1 MNKEILVEGL
11 TKTYNVTTNIQT
23 VLDNVDLCIYKG
35 ELVALMGASGCGK
48 TTLLKILSGMS
59 EPTKGD
65 VYLRGERVDY
75 SSKKKRLSIRR
86 EIVSYI
92 PQTYSLIDEKTIFE
106 NTIISV
112 RKKEYKENY
121 YEKVYDILEYL
132 GLDNKAE
139 SFPPFLSSGEKQR
152 VTIAR
157 ALVDDK
163 EIILAD
169 EPTGSLD
176 EKNAQNVVWRLK
188 SLAHE
193 YGKTIIMATHDEE
206 MANMCD
212 RKIYMSYGKIKEEK

>member
-106 NTIISV
+106 NIIISV